1 MLLETIV
8 KRHSVATDA
17 WTNLIKNIGREEAYL
32 IVRDM
37 LTTYRDEWSWWTMDN
52 FGNSPKGIG

>member
-1 MLLETIV
+1 MLLSTIV

-17 WTNLIKNIGREEAYL
+17 WTQLIKNIGREEAYL

-37 LTTYRDEWSWWTMDN
+37 LQFLQSEQDEWEWYT
-52 FGNSPKGIG
+52 NSPKGIG